1 MAAPTLEDV
10 SAQRGL
16 APSAPQAGM
25 SGPASPGLAAGMGA
39 GAGWPGACGMG
50 LAEKR
55 EGAGNKRS
63 GASRRRKAKMYQS
76 LNAMVQ
82 VRSET
87 GGCLPAVPLVCGARL
102 CDDRAVLG

>member
-1 MAAPTLEDV
+1 MAAPTLEDIN
-10 SAQRGL
+10 AQRGL
-16 APSAPQAGM
+16 PHGAHQPGGMGTAGTT
-25 SGPASPGLAAGMGA
+25 SPNLAAGMGA
-39 GAGWPGACGMG
+39 GAGWPGGGGYGMG

-82 VRSET
+82 VR
-87 GGCLPAVPLVCGARL
+87 GAAVFCA
-102 CDDRAVLG
+102 